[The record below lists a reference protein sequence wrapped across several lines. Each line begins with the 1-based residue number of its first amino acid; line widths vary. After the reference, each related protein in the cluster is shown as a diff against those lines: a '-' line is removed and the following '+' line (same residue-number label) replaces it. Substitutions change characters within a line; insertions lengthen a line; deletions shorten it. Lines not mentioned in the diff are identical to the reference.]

1 MVIVAFTA
9 QAIGL
14 FISSLSP
21 NVTSATAI
29 APAFTMP
36 IVLFGGFITNNEA
49 VGAYISWMEWVS
61 PIRYANEAL
70 AHSQFDSYS
79 PPKTFPPTP
88 NLPEGYLE
96 LEGFTIGYWNCV
108 FIVIG
113 LMLFWRIFS
122 LIVLKAQIGK
132 V

>member
-29 APAFTMP
+29 APVFTMP
-36 IVLFGGFITNNEA
+36 IILFGGFITNNEA

-70 AHSQFDSYS
+70 AHS
-79 PPKTFPPTP
+79 
-88 NLPEGYLE
+88 
-96 LEGFTIGYWNCV
+96 
-108 FIVIG
+108 
-113 LMLFWRIFS
+113 
-122 LIVLKAQIGK
+122 
-132 V
+132 